1 MQQTGI
7 FAGRTEVRC
16 PYARW
21 GWTRGGG
28 KVWHGGLDLAGLDDA
43 TIRMPYYKGKRI
55 TGRVTRARIVTDRR
69 DKTWEWGYYVCVQ
82 LDRGQTPDA
91 VNFLYFA
98 HCASLLVKAG
108 QRVASGDALAVMGN
122 TGPDGV
128 CGVRERCRR
137 VRRGGTDAGHHGG
150 AGHPGRCG
158 RGFGSLPGPRAGGCR
173 TVQKRMEGCLM
184 EKRNLFVSGKAVVA
198 AVCGAFTA
206 AFGWLGW
213 LVVAWAACM
222 ALDWVSGSAA
232 AASRGAWSSAAA
244 RAGIWHKAGMVVVVL
259 VCALTDAVL
268 AVAVAN
274 LPGLGFEVNGVVLPV
289 VLVWYIFTELGSI
302 AENAAAMGAPVPGW
316 LVRILAQGKE
326 GAEK

>member
-1 MQQTGI
+1 
-7 FAGRTEVRC
+7 
-16 PYARW
+16 
-21 GWTRGGG
+21 
-28 KVWHGGLDLAGLDDA
+28 
-43 TIRMPYYKGKRI
+43 
-55 TGRVTRARIVTDRR
+55 
-69 DKTWEWGYYVCVQ
+69 
-82 LDRGQTPDA
+82 
-91 VNFLYFA
+91 
-98 HCASLLVKAG
+98 
-108 QRVASGDALAVMGN
+108 
-122 TGPDGV
+122 
-128 CGVRERCRR
+128 
-137 VRRGGTDAGHHGG
+137 
-150 AGHPGRCG
+150 
-158 RGFGSLPGPRAGGCR
+158 
-173 TVQKRMEGCLM
+173 M

-274 LPGLGFEVNGVVLPV
+274 LPGLGLEVNGVVLPV

-302 AENAAAMGAPVPGW
+302 AENAAEMGANVPEWLLKLLAAGKSAADKSAGGITVEAGKNSDGSPIGHLEATQLDELKMEDLEQLAIDMGLTVQDGAKRADLIAQISAEPVKVPKDSKS
-316 LVRILAQGKE
+316 QG
-326 GAEK
+326 

>member
-122 TGPDGV
+122 TGNAALADPPYRH
-128 CGVRERCRR
+128 CHLEVR
-137 VRRGGTDAGHHGG
+137 A
-150 AGHPGRCG
+150 A
-158 RGFGSLPGPRAGGCR
+158 AGGD
-173 TVQKRMEGCLM
+173 
-184 EKRNLFVSGKAVVA
+184 A
-198 AVCGAFTA
+198 
-206 AFGWLGW
+206 
-213 LVVAWAACM
+213 
-222 ALDWVSGSAA
+222 
-232 AASRGAWSSAAA
+232 
-244 RAGIWHKAGMVVVVL
+244 
-259 VCALTDAVL
+259 DAVL
-268 AVAVAN
+268 EVCRAR
-274 LPGLGFEVNGVVLPV
+274 GLVDAGLYRSE
-289 VLVWYIFTELGSI
+289 WRD
-302 AENAAAMGAPVPGW
+302 A
-316 LVRILAQGKE
+316 
-326 GAEK
+326 